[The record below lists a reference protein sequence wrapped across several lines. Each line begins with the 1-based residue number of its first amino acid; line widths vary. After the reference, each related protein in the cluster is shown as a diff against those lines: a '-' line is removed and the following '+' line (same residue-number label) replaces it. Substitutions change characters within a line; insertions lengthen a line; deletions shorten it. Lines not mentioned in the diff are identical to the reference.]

1 MLKFSLSLVLINC
14 NKKSVWIPCVKHL
27 GDDKMTL
34 RDLDKNT
41 PDSIRL
47 SSCKTWQE
55 AMDLLE
61 KEFMNKPKLKKM
73 FLSSIEAF
81 KPTGRTPQAIL
92 RSLLQK
98 VQDWERDL
106 ERLHISEDY
115 LTKNMSV
122 LAQLESL
129 IPKEFRNSRSMYIV
143 GRVPSEAKES
153 FRVFRYNMLLCTTW

>member
-1 MLKFSLSLVLINC
+1 MSEYANFKEEWLEIRDH
-14 NKKSVWIPCVKHL
+14 P

-34 RDLDKNT
+34 RGLDKNT

-81 KPTGRTPQAIL
+81 KPPQAIL
-92 RSLLQK
+92 CSLLQK
-98 VQDWERDL
+98 VRDWEMDL
-106 ERLHISEDY
+106 ERLHISEEY

-122 LAQLESL
+122 LA
-129 IPKEFRNSRSMYIV
+129 K
-143 GRVPSEAKES
+143 
-153 FRVFRYNMLLCTTW
+153 